1 MMKKKI
7 LFFFFIISLFSACN
21 GDMTYS
27 KYTDISIA
35 GWERSDSVIF
45 NIPPLK
51 QTGTYAPTL
60 GVRIDNS
67 FPFKSVA
74 VIVEQT
80 VYPKKTI
87 FRDTIN
93 CKLYDDKGRL
103 LGNGVSNHLY
113 IYNVEPR
120 HYQQGDSIHIFIRHD
135 MKREILPGIT
145 SVGIEFSK
153 NK

>member
-51 QTGTYAPTL
+51 QTGIYAPTL

-74 VIVEQT
+74 IIVEQT
-80 VYPKKTI
+80 VYPQKTI

>member
-1 MMKKKI
+1 
-7 LFFFFIISLFSACN
+7 
-21 GDMTYS
+21 MTYS

-93 CKLYDDKGRL
+93 CKLYDDREDYL
-103 LGNGVSNHLY
+103 AMASATTY
-113 IYNVEPR
+113 IYIMWSHV
-120 HYQQGDSIHIFIRHD
+120 II
-135 MKREILPGIT
+135 
-145 SVGIEFSK
+145 
-153 NK
+153 NKATAYIYI

>member
-103 LGNGVSNHLY
+103 LAMASATTY
-113 IYNVEPR
+113 IYIMWSHV
-120 HYQQGDSIHIFIRHD
+120 II
-135 MKREILPGIT
+135 
-145 SVGIEFSK
+145 
-153 NK
+153 NKATAYIYI

>member
-1 MMKKKI
+1 
-7 LFFFFIISLFSACN
+7 
-21 GDMTYS
+21 MTYS

-67 FPFKSVA
+67 F
-74 VIVEQT
+74 
-80 VYPKKTI
+80 
-87 FRDTIN
+87 RDTIN

-120 HYQQGDSIHIFIRHD
+120 HYQQGDSIHIYIRHD